1 MSGFFQGS
9 PPMVPPRTPSPI
21 PVTQPR
27 LLEPAVMDDIPLPS
41 VGELPALNA
50 AALERKRAW
59 INF

>member
-1 MSGFFQGS
+1 
-9 PPMVPPRTPSPI
+9 MVPPRTPSPI

-27 LLEPAVMDDIPLPS
+27 LPEPAVMDDIPLPS

-50 AALERKRAW
+50 AALGRKRAQ